1 MGLELVHVVLLQ
13 PDGRHPHHTHPSTNA
28 HPTSQSNATPGEAEH
43 LNQAHNSGLVS
54 RAIVLPVKQA

>member
-1 MGLELVHVVLLQ
+1 MSLELVHVVLLQ
-13 PDGRHPHHTHPSTNA
+13 PVGHTHPSTNT
-28 HPTSQSNATPGEAEH
+28 HPTSQSNATIGEAEH